1 MPATDAFDTGVSGAD
16 ALYANIM
23 QSALFT
29 LNEQSIIR
37 PLVRNYDMTGT
48 PGLTSQVPIYPSVQA
63 SGIADGTDLSNT
75 SFATTKKEIT
85 ASETGVMVTLTDLLE
100 EASNDDTAAAV
111 GRQIGQAMAEK
122 VDTDLAALF
131 TGFSNNINKTS
142 AAVTVEDLFKAA
154 ATLKANKADQ
164 NGAFV
169 AVLHPYQAY
178 DIKAQLT
185 NNGATMSHSL
195 SDVGNRA
202 LEQGFIGRIAGIDVF
217 ESTII
222 GAPDSAG
229 AYTGAVMT
237 QDALGYMVKRSMR
250 IETQR
255 DASLRA
261 SEIVGSMA
269 YGVSELFDQYGVGI
283 TSDGT
288 AVI

>member
-1 MPATDAFDTGVSGAD
+1 MANEFDTGVSGAD

-48 PGLTSQVPIYPSVQA
+48 PGLTAQVPIYPSVSA
-63 SGIADGTDLSNT
+63 SGVADGTDLSNV

-85 ASETGVMVTLTDLLE
+85 ASEVGVMVTLTDLLE
-100 EASNDDTAAAV
+100 EASADDTAAAV
-111 GRQIGQAMAEK
+111 GRQLGQAMAEK

-131 TGFSNNINKTS
+131 SGFSNTVNKTS
-142 AAVTVEDLFKAA
+142 AAVTVQDLFKASA
-154 ATLKANKADQ
+154 ILRANNAQQ

-169 AVLHPYQAY
+169 CVLHPYQAY
-178 DIKAQLT
+178 DLKNQLT
-185 NNGATMSHSL
+185 NAGSTMSHNL

-217 ESTII
+217 ESNVVT
-222 GAPDSAG
+222 GGDSAG
-229 AYTGAVMT
+229 AYYGAVMT

-261 SEIVGSMA
+261 TEIVGSMA
-269 YGVSELFDQYGVGI
+269 YGVSELFDAYGVAI
-283 TSDGT
+283 ISD
-288 AVI
+288 ANL